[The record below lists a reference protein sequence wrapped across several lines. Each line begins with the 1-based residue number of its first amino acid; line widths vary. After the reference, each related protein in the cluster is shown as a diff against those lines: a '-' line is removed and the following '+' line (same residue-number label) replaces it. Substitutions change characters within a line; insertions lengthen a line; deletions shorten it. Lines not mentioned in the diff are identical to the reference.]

1 MILSILGGF
10 QGFFSTFESNVEA
23 YPLILMRFLVPV
35 VILLIATL
43 AVQRVSKKEKVDSAP
58 TAEQKREQF
67 VTPDDFFN
75 REMEHIG
82 NDDYEHFLKP
92 MEIEFKRIRETSE
105 QFKVLDKLYKKYD
118 SKTRS
123 TSRRRRKRAL
133 EMRREIFNQIL
144 ELYNYM
150 RQLRLEIVE
159 YEEYERVKR

>member
-10 QGFFSTFESNVEA
+10 QGAFSTFESNVEA
-23 YPLILMRFLVPV
+23 YPMILMRFLVPV
-35 VILLIATL
+35 ILLLVATL
-43 AVQRVSKKEKVDSAP
+43 AVQRVSRKEKVDSAP
-58 TAEQKREQF
+58 TMEQKREQF

-75 REMEHIG
+75 REIEYIG
-82 NDDYEHFLKP
+82 KDDYEHFLRP
-92 MEIEFKRIRETSE
+92 MEIEFRRIKETSD

-123 TSRRRRKRAL
+123 TSRRKRKKAL

-144 ELYNYM
+144 ELYNYL

-159 YEEYERVKR
+159 YEDYERVRR